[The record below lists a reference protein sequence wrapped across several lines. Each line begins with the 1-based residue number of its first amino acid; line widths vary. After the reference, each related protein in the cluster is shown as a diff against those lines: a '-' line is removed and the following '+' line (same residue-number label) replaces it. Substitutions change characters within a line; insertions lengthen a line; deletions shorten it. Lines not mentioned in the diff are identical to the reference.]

1 MKYAI
6 AALTLAFAT
15 LSTAGAQTSAPPA
28 SARLSE
34 LTVGGTGTIER
45 APDLARLTV
54 SIVTNDDNPTVSS
67 SQNNDRYNVLK
78 TKLAAIGIPTEALRT
93 YGYDVSF
100 VPRPPKDLPPDQRQ
114 SRYGYITDRT
124 VQITIAP
131 LDNVGKAIDA
141 ATAAGVTS
149 VGGVAYELKDRDAAY
164 QAALAAAMADAKR
177 IAQTLS
183 TAGGFALGPLVRV
196 SSIQDAGIRPLGAQ
210 PMFRASVSSMAATP
224 TDLGSS
230 GPITVSAQVT
240 VSYEIR

>member
-1 MKYAI
+1 MKHTI

-28 SARLSE
+28 RLAE

-54 SIVTNDDNPTVSS
+54 SIVTSDDNPTVSS

-78 TKLAAIGIPTEALRT
+78 VKLAAIGIAADALRT

-100 VPRPPKDLPPDQRQ
+100 VPHPPKNLPPEQRQ
-114 SRYGYITDRT
+114 SRYGYITNRT
-124 VQITIAP
+124 VQITLAP
-131 LDNVGKAIDA
+131 LDTVGKAIDA

-149 VGGVAYELKDRDAAY
+149 VGGVNYELKDQDSAY

-196 SSIQDAGIRPLGAQ
+196 SSIQDTGIRPLGAQ
-210 PMFRASVSSMAATP
+210 PMFRAAVSPMAATP